1 MNDSHSFVEEVHD
14 MPSSTGGK
22 YDKILKASIDVISEK
37 GLDKSS
43 VSDIVKKA
51 GIAQGTFYLYFPS
64 KNDLIPA
71 IADNLI
77 TITLDGVRER
87 IQGKENFW
95 DILEVVID
103 ETLKIT
109 DAHKDIIVLVYS
121 GLSINHSMEK
131 WELLYRPYYDW
142 LEDIINKAIQN
153 NEIISNI
160 NVKWTSRTII
170 NLVENAAERYYIGR
184 EQDDTLEVFKDEVF
198 KFLRRSLF
206 RT

>member
-1 MNDSHSFVEEVHD
+1 MNDSHSFMEEVHD
-14 MPSSTGGK
+14 VPSSTGGK

-198 KFLRRSLF
+198 KFLKRSLF